1 MSRQAR
7 VPATAMDTAR
17 SALLDCY
24 DPEGCVAAGSLE
36 MLAELQLLRAPQR
49 RPSLPSAPKER
60 IR

>member
-36 MLAELQLLRAPQR
+36 MLAELQLLRATQR
-49 RPSLPSAPKER
+49 RPALPPAAACAP
-60 IR
+60 